1 MSVSQLGHSM
11 GWPEFIRWAAFY
23 ELEERGDSGGGH
35 RGRARGMAREA
46 IRHTR
51 GGSG

>member
-1 MSVSQLGHSM
+1 MSVSQLGRSM

-23 ELEERGDSGGGH
+23 GLGERGASDGGH
-35 RGRARGMAREA
+35 RERARAMAGQV

-51 GGSG
+51 GA